1 MKKLWRR
8 IATSPKL
15 KPRRKNEGFCS
26 IALRMGQFSKWL
38 LHEDQKELF
47 DYLFAVVLN
56 VAFLTI
62 TALLLW
68 PMGYAG
74 LTWRLTKGYWVFW
87 VVLFWTA
94 ILLLILQR
102 RLRVDMYSHYDAY
115 VISGLVISGVI
126 QAGWSAFAAVV
137 IRDFTADA
145 SIGIDIVLY
154 AVGIFSCYVACA
166 IVAAFYMGSIYR
178 FTNLWI
184 AIGTFVAFSIWPAAA
199 RVVYGWFFD
208 LF

>member
-1 MKKLWRR
+1 
-8 IATSPKL
+8 
-15 KPRRKNEGFCS
+15 
-26 IALRMGQFSKWL
+26 MGQFSKWL

-56 VAFLTI
+56 ISFLAI
-62 TALLLW
+62 AALILW
-68 PMGYAG
+68 PMDQTA
-74 LTWRLTKGYWVFW
+74 LIWRLTKGYWVFW

-115 VISGLVISGVI
+115 VISGLVLSGLL
-126 QAGWSAFAAVV
+126 QAGWSAFAALVV
-137 IRDFTADA
+137 RDFTAGA
-145 SIGIDIVLY
+145 STPVDIVLY
-154 AVGIFSCYVACA
+154 GVGVFSSYVACV

-184 AIGTFVAFSIWPAAA
+184 AMVSFVMFSIWPIAA
-199 RVVYGWFFD
+199 RVIYGWFFG

>member
-1 MKKLWRR
+1 
-8 IATSPKL
+8 
-15 KPRRKNEGFCS
+15 
-26 IALRMGQFSKWL
+26 MGQFSKWL

-56 VAFLTI
+56 VSFLAI

-68 PMGYAG
+68 PMGQAV
-74 LTWRLTKGYWVFW
+74 LTWRLTKGYWAFY

-115 VISGLVISGVI
+115 VISGLVLSGVI
-126 QAGWSAFAAVV
+126 QAGWSAFAALL
-137 IRDFTADA
+137 IRDFTASA
-145 SIGIDIVLY
+145 SIWIDIVLY
-154 AVGIFSCYVACA
+154 GVGVFSCYVACA

-178 FTNLWI
+178 FTNLLI
-184 AIGTFVAFSIWPAAA
+184 AMATFVLFSISPVAA
-199 RVVYGWFFD
+199 RVMYGWFFD

>member
-1 MKKLWRR
+1 
-8 IATSPKL
+8 
-15 KPRRKNEGFCS
+15 
-26 IALRMGQFSKWL
+26 MGQFSKWL

-56 VAFLTI
+56 VSFLAI

-68 PMGYAG
+68 PMGHAV
-74 LTWRLTKGYWVFW
+74 LAWRLTKGYWVFY

-115 VISGLVISGVI
+115 VISGLVVSGVM
-126 QAGWSAFAAVV
+126 QAGWSAFAALL
-137 IRDFTADA
+137 IRDFTAEA

-154 AVGIFSCYVACA
+154 GVGVFSCYVACV

-178 FTNLWI
+178 FTNLLI
-184 AIGTFVAFSIWPAAA
+184 AMLTFVLFSVWPSSA
-199 RVVYGWFFD
+199 RVLFGWFLD

>member
-1 MKKLWRR
+1 
-8 IATSPKL
+8 
-15 KPRRKNEGFCS
+15 
-26 IALRMGQFSKWL
+26 MGQFSKWL

-56 VAFLTI
+56 ILFLGI
-62 TALLLW
+62 SALVLW
-68 PMGYAG
+68 PMGQVG
-74 LTWRLTKGYWVFW
+74 LAWRLTKGYWVFW

-94 ILLLILQR
+94 ILLLIMQR

-126 QAGWSAFAAVV
+126 QAGWSAFAAIVV
-137 IRDFTADA
+137 RDVTTDA
-145 SIGIDIVLY
+145 SIWGDIVLY
-154 AVGIFSCYVACA
+154 GVGGFSCYVACA

-178 FTNLWI
+178 FTNLLI
-184 AIGTFVAFSIWPAAA
+184 AMGTFVVFSIWPVAA
-199 RVVYGWFFD
+199 RVMYGWFFD